1 MSPIE
6 VTVDEPKSGWAIIRD
21 PLSEF
26 RKNVELERLPG
37 LLDRTLTT
45 WLVARPEVRVRA
57 TLPIVEEGFTTA
69 LHVWWD

>member
-6 VTVDEPKSGWAIIRD
+6 VTIDELRPGWAIIRV

-45 WLVARPEVRVRA
+45 WLAARPDVRVRA
-57 TLPIVEEGFTTA
+57 ALPIVEDGFTTA
-69 LHVWWD
+69 LHIWWE